1 MSERVTWETCP
12 ECRRPA
18 AVGWV
23 DGDPVQFDCPREC
36 TLSAGELRAAPHAGT
51 RGEPHGSLR
60 RAVRRRR
67 GNGSLCRWPERSPTG
82 CH

>member
-23 DGDPVQFDCPREC
+23 DGDPVEFDCPREC
-36 TLSAGELRAAPHAGT
+36 TLPAGELRTAFVPGRAAGH
-51 RGEPHGSLR
+51 
-60 RAVRRRR
+60 
-67 GNGSLCRWPERSPTG
+67 TG
-82 CH
+82 R